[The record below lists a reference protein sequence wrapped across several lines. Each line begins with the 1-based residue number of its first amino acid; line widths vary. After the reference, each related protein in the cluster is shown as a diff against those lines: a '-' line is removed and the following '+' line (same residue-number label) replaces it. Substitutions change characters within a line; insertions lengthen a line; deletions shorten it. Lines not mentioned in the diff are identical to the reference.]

1 MKLHAKSWRLWI
13 RKNKYII
20 QFNKPLIAHW
30 YNLFVYQRSIPA
42 KVSISNQQSWRG
54 WSRKFKGPKAFIDY
68 SNDMSTA
75 ELKCIIQERNFL
87 IVFDDMSADM
97 ISNKKFPSVV
107 TELLLGVE
115 NYLSSIH
122 HKIILPGTK
131 GSKTINTTH
140 FIMKIQNK
148 WELQQIATNHL
159 SHFDFLKG

>member
-1 MKLHAKSWRLWI
+1 MYTKDPYQPKYQFLI
-13 RKNKYII
+13 NKVEEAG
-20 QFNKPLIAHW
+20 LE
-30 YNLFVYQRSIPA
+30 NL
-42 KVSISNQQSWRG
+42 
-54 WSRKFKGPKAFIDY
+54 KAFIDY

-122 HKIILPGTK
+122 HKMILPGTK
-131 GSKTINTTH
+131 GSKTKHHTLH
-140 FIMKIQNK
+140 HEDSKQMR
-148 WELQQIATNHL
+148 ASTNCH
-159 SHFDFLKG
+159 

>member
-30 YNLFVYQRSIPA
+30 CNLFVYQGSIPA

-75 ELKCIIQERNFL
+75 ELKCIIQERNFW

-131 GSKTINTTH
+131 GSKTKHHTLH
-140 FIMKIQNK
+140 HEDSKQMR
-148 WELQQIATNHL
+148 ASTNCH
-159 SHFDFLKG
+159 